1 MQLVVSFFTPFF
13 VDRMAIL
20 LNKKGQSGTK
30 THIFESAKSAPPQR
44 MTETAIASLILSF
57 FVGYSWKTAT
67 PQSKFTSRFNC
78 VSG

>member
-1 MQLVVSFFTPFF
+1 MQFVVRIFYTFS
-13 VDRMAIL
+13 VDRKAMR
-20 LNKKGQSGTK
+20 LNKKAQNGTK
-30 THIFESAKSAPPQR
+30 IHIFESAKSAPPQR

-67 PQSKFTSRFNC
+67 PQSKLTSRFNC